1 MAEATEER
9 PGGTSHRQGGAAGPA
24 SGDAE
29 RDAVRAWLAGRRRG
43 EVLTGTVA
51 SIERFGVFVALDGSP
66 KHPVFPGVGFIT
78 FPELSWKHFDDAERI
93 VHVGERI
100 AAEFL
105 AFDTHYDEARLS
117 LKAVAPDPWRIFAD
131 THAVG
136 ARLAGTVTKLV
147 PFGAFVRVGDGIEG
161 LVPLDELAP
170 TPVRQPSDVVQ
181 VGDDVTVTV
190 TVIDIQLEHRRIA
203 LSLVH

>member
-1 MAEATEER
+1 MAEPTEER
-9 PGGTSHRQGGAAGPA
+9 PGGISPRQGGATSPA
-24 SGDAE
+24 SEDAE
-29 RDAVRAWLAGRRRG
+29 RDAVRAWLAGHRPG

-51 SIERFGVFVALDGSP
+51 SIERFGIFVALDGSP

-78 FPELSWKHFDDAERI
+78 FPELTWKHFDNPEQI

-100 AAEFL
+100 AAQFL
-105 AFDTHYDEARLS
+105 VFDTHHDEARLS

-131 THAVG
+131 TYAVG
-136 ARLAGTVTKLV
+136 ARLPGTVTKLV
-147 PFGAFVRVGDGIEG
+147 PFGVFVRIGDGIEG
-161 LVPLDELAP
+161 LVPLGDLAP
-170 TPVRQPSDVVQ
+170 TPVPQPSDVVQ

-190 TVIDIQLEHRRIA
+190 IAIQLQHRRIA